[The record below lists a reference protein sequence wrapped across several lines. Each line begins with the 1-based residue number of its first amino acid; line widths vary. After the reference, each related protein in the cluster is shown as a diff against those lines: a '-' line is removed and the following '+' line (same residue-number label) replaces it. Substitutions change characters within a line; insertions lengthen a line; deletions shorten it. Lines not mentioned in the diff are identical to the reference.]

1 VRQKAEEREIDLISR
16 ALDSKTGIKRIK
28 KKLVSKAY
36 PKEYRAR
43 P

>member
-1 VRQKAEEREIDLISR
+1 LISR

-28 KKLVSKAY
+28 KLVSKAY
-36 PKEYRAR
+36 PKEYQAR